1 MRFAAIADIHGNH
14 LALEAVLS
22 DIRAQGI
29 SDIVDLGDMV
39 SGPLDARPTIDM
51 LMALDAVHLLGN
63 HDRYL
68 IDRPHEK
75 MGSWERLTYTQ
86 LKPRHLDW
94 LRTLPANAV
103 YRDAV
108 FLCHATPQ
116 DDDTYWLET
125 VLPGGEVLMSSLESI
140 EARAAGVTQSLILCA
155 HTHTARAVRLRD
167 GRLIVNPGSVGS
179 PGYRA
184 GKPYPHVVEAG
195 SPDARYAILEQV
207 DGNWEVTFRHIP
219 YDHAAMA
226 ALARHN
232 GETELGS
239 ALATGW
245 IR

>member
-75 MGSWERLTYTQ
+75 MGSWERRTYTQ
-86 LKPRHLDW
+86 LEPRHLDW
-94 LRTLPANAV
+94 LRTLPANSV
-103 YRDAV
+103 YRDKV
-108 FLCHATPQ
+108 FLCHATPH
-116 DDDTYWLET
+116 DDETYWLDT
-125 VLPGGEVLMSSLESI
+125 VQPGGEVCMASLESI
-140 EARAAGVTQSLILCA
+140 EARAVGVTRSLILCA

-207 DGNWEVTFRHIP
+207 GGDWDATFRHIP
-219 YDHAAMA
+219 YDHDAMA
-226 ALARHN
+226 ALAREH
-232 GETELGS
+232 GQAELAS